1 VRIEAFSKRVLRREL
16 WSHQAEVAKSRK
28 FISVVAAARRTG
40 KTVVAE
46 TLAIHTAFSNRACRV
61 IVLSATQDAARRLT
75 ESIGATLNRFD
86 ETRGAVV
93 DDFAT
98 RVRLRN
104 GSQIISLPAS
114 QRQVRGY
121 GEGVLLVLLDEASF
135 MPEELWRA
143 AHYTALDERA
153 NGSRI
158 VMLGTPFGGR
168 DHFFR
173 QAFLAG
179 QDGDPDHSSHH
190 WTYKVNKQLD
200 HTYLERQRDRVSPAE
215 FAAEIRGEWSDAAGQ
230 LFPDELIEAQTA
242 PVEAPSLAELIG
254 LEARPILGLDWGVS
268 FDRSAAAI
276 VYRLPGLERINPDL
290 EERPRFLL
298 VPHVWPVKTRLSA
311 VVEEVHR
318 LAAKARFVSTETSGV
333 GSGPSQLLEETVK
346 RLPDRGRRRV
356 TWNFVATTAPLK
368 TAGYGCLL
376 GLAERGSLFWLRHP
390 DFLRQLRGLRF
401 EQGDRGFTRIEASD
415 AATHDDA
422 CDAAMISALPYS
434 PRGGGRIVCG
444 LAQLADPARAVS
456 DAELPEMVDD
466 YVEAGSGVRIWRRP
480 PLQGVLDTSL
490 WVPPGMS
497 ERQPKA
503 YESPQVKR
511 ARERVTDALQRQ
523 REEIQMGHDA
533 PRPRRGET

>member
-1 VRIEAFSKRVLRREL
+1 VRIEAFSKRILRRPL
-16 WSHQAEVAKSRK
+16 WDHQVEAAKSRK
-28 FISVVAAARRTG
+28 FITVIAKARRTG
-40 KTVVAE
+40 GTTLAE
-46 TLAIHTAFSNRACRV
+46 TLAIFTAFSNRGCRV
-61 IVLSATQDAARRLT
+61 LVLSATQDAARRLT
-75 ESIGATLNRFD
+75 ESIGTTLNRWP

-93 DDFAT
+93 SDFST

-104 GSQIISLPAS
+104 RSQIISLPAS
-114 QRQVRGY
+114 PRQVRGY

-135 MPEELWRA
+135 MDPALWTA

-153 NGSRI
+153 NGSRL
-158 VMLGTPFGGR
+158 VLMGTPFGGR

-190 WTYKVNKQLD
+190 WPFTFNKGLD
-200 HTYLERQRDRVSPAE
+200 RAYLERQRDRVSPPE
-215 FAAEIRGEWSDAAGQ
+215 YAAEVLGEWSDAAGQ
-230 LFPDELIEAQTA
+230 LFSDELIEAQTV

-254 LEARPILGLDWGVS
+254 LEPRPIAAIDWGVS
-268 FDRSAAAI
+268 YDRSAAAI
-276 VYRLPGLERINPDL
+276 VYRLPGLDRINADL
-290 EERPRFLL
+290 EPRPRFLL
-298 VPHVWPVKTRLSA
+298 VPHVWPVKTRLST
-311 VVEEVHR
+311 VVDDVHR
-318 LAAKARFVSTETSGV
+318 LLARYISTETSGV
-333 GSGPSQLLEETVK
+333 GSGPSQLLEEKVK

-356 TWNFVATTAPLK
+356 TWNFVHTSAPIK
-368 TAGYGCLL
+368 TAGYGALL
-376 GLAERGSLFWLRHP
+376 GLAERGVLFWERHP

-415 AATHDDA
+415 AATHDDIT
-422 CDAAMISALPYS
+422 DAAMLATLPYS

-444 LAQLADPARAVS
+444 LAELADPARAVS

-511 ARERVTDALQRQ
+511 ARERVSDALQRQ